1 MIFFPKIIKKLDIS
15 YKQPFVIFEKKS
27 IFQKDKYQKLFNN
40 FPDKK
45 YFLKKDKKGGKLS
58 FSNKDE
64 IFFQFLKKNEI
75 WCNFYNEI
83 NSASFLEKFLELIK
97 KDLKNI
103 KERKKLKNFVYIDND
118 KKNFILSKIKKKII
132 SVLATPVRIGMQFSI
147 IKSGAFIPPH
157 CDTTNKLLSLMI
169 YFPDKSEIYKS
180 REISLGTNFFKKK
193 SFSKKNLFDGWNN
206 TLLSKKDT
214 NLFFKNYKLF
224 YKSKFEKNKIVGFIK
239 NDKSWHNLDKFNLP
253 ATYFRKSVNINLYL
267 D

>member
-15 YKQPFVIFEKKS
+15 YKQPFVIFEKKN
-27 IFQKDKYQKLFNN
+27 IFKKNKYQKLFNN
-40 FPDKK
+40 FPGKK
-45 YFLKKDKKGGKLS
+45 YFFKKDKKGGKLS

-64 IFFQFLKKNEI
+64 IFFEFLKENEI
-75 WCNFYNEI
+75 WSNFYNEV
-83 NSASFLEKFLELIK
+83 NSPSFLNKFLKIIK

-103 KERKKLKNFVYIDND
+103 DQRKKLKNFLYIDND
-118 KKNFILSKIKKKII
+118 KRNTVSSKVKTKLKSLIY
-132 SVLATPVRIGMQFSI
+132 TPVRIGMQFSL

-157 CDTTNKLLSLMI
+157 CDTKNKLLSLMI
-169 YFPDKSEIYKS
+169 YFPEKKKIYKNK
-180 REISLGTNFFKKK
+180 EIFLGTNFFKKK
-193 SFSKKNLFDGWNN
+193 NNLKKKLFDGWNS

-214 NLFFKNYKLF
+214 NFFFKNYDLF
-224 YKSKFEKNKIVGFIK
+224 YKSKFEKNKIVGFLK

>member
-1 MIFFPKIIKKLDIS
+1 MTFFPKRIKKLDIS

-27 IFQKDKYQKLFNN
+27 FFDQNKYQNLFNN

-64 IFFQFLKKNEI
+64 IFFKFLRNNQI
-75 WCNFYNEI
+75 WSDFYNEI
-83 NSASFLEKFLELIK
+83 NSSSFLEKFLDLIK

-103 KERKKLKNFVYIDND
+103 DQRKKLKNFIYINND
-118 KKNFILSKIKKKII
+118 KKHYLSSKIKKKII
-132 SVLATPVRIGMQFSI
+132 SAFATPVRIGMQFSI
-147 IKSGAFIPPH
+147 IKSGNFIPPH

-169 YFPDKSEIYKS
+169 YFPDIHETSKYKNKT
-180 REISLGTNFFKKK
+180 LGTNFFKIKNNLK
-193 SFSKKNLFDGWNN
+193 TNLFDGWNN

-214 NLFFKNYKLF
+214 NIFLKNYELF
-224 YKSKFEKNKIVGFIK
+224 HTSKFEKNKIVGFVK
-239 NDKSWHNLDKFNLP
+239 NDKSWHNVDKFNLHGSN
-253 ATYFRKSVNINLYL
+253 FRKSVNINLFL